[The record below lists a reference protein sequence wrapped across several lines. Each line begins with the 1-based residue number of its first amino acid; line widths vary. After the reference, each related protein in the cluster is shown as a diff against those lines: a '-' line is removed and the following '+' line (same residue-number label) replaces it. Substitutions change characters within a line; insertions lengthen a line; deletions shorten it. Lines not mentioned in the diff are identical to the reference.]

1 MRRRLLRFVARVG
14 VPLLDPER
22 SYPLSEIFGGLRHPV
37 RDDHDY
43 FVPAPPRT
51 LSLDATQLHGLE
63 VRKAFFIDHGWSFGP
78 DRDLVP
84 FVWDDRVGGEPR
96 FSEAEALTDYDSGSL
111 GLAAMSAPTA
121 ESQVQLY
128 RVLGVAIIQV
138 HQNNRDLLAEWF
150 DAQGPSSADAFV
162 YFDRQR
168 PSAQEKLLALDGAV
182 DRALWDA
189 RLDELIACLN
199 AGVVY
204 KHHFRWVEFLAHSV
218 NIQELMR
225 LIQAAA

>member
-1 MRRRLLRFVARVG
+1 MR
-14 VPLLDPER
+14 E
-22 SYPLSEIFGGLRHPV
+22 
-37 RDDHDY
+37 DHDY
-43 FVPAPPRT
+43 FVAAPPRA
-51 LSLDATQLHGLE
+51 LLIDATQLRRLE
-63 VRKAFFIDHGWSFGP
+63 VRRPFFIDHGWSFGP

-128 RVLGVAIIQV
+128 RVLGQAIIQV

-150 DAQGPSSADAFV
+150 DAQGASSADAFV

-168 PSAQEKLLALDGAV
+168 PSAQEKLLAPDGTV
-182 DRALWDA
+182 DRVVWDA
-189 RLDELIACLN
+189 RLDELTACLTV
-199 AGVVY
+199 GSVH

-218 NIQELMR
+218 NIPELMR